1 MAIDRQCLC
10 LSSQMETFV
19 SDSQRRQC
27 QKFTP
32 DRQVPSG
39 VLNQTLMLIEMFS
52 YNFRKKKKARM
63 SKF

>member
-1 MAIDRQCLC
+1 
-10 LSSQMETFV
+10 METFV
-19 SDSQRRQC
+19 SDSLRRQC
-27 QKFTP
+27 QKFMP